1 MRICLVIPTYW
12 TSRSLTVGN
21 QMPVATYDHPTAL
34 ESESTLP
41 RLLDSLKNVDFP
53 RDSTSIFVTVAATHQ
68 AVENGAAE
76 RTQKI
81 LKEYEDS
88 FNIRQFSTS
97 TLEKMKS
104 EDNSLAGLLSLHGYS
119 NVRNIG
125 LIIAQVLRSD
135 VLYFLDDDV
144 VIDDDTNFQK
154 IQQFVGK
161 TIGGQFIGGVAGYY
175 VDEEGN
181 YYIDV
186 DPRDWWK
193 TGWPKERKMNEAFE
207 VIQGKERL
215 TETTFAFGG
224 CLVLHWKMF
233 EKVPFDPCMSRG
245 EDMDLLANAKMFGYG
260 FLLDRQLKVVHLP
273 GRGKSMWSE
282 MRQDLFR
289 FLYMRKKLLSM
300 NFRVQSLQ
308 PYPGHFLLPLTPL
321 GFAGSCFLRSWRS
334 VFEGKPKELI
344 EFQRNIGQIPSA
356 FRYARRHRIN
366 YFYFQEKWSRYVPK
380 IRGNSKLKE
389 ILESSF

>member
-12 TSRSLTVGN
+12 TSRSLAVGN

-125 LIIAQVLRSD
+125 LIIAQVLGSD
-135 VLYFLDDDV
+135 ILYFLDDDV
-144 VIDDDTNFQK
+144 VIDDDTNFRK

-161 TIGGQFIGGVAGYY
+161 TVGGQFIGGVAGYY

-233 EKVPFDPCMSRG
+233 EKVPFDPWMSRG

-260 FLLDRQLKVVHLP
+260 FQLDRELRVLHLP
-273 GRGKSMWSE
+273 GRGKSIWSE
-282 MRQDLFR
+282 MRQDLLR
-289 FLYMRKKLLSM
+289 FPYMRQKLLCRDFS
-300 NFRVQSLQ
+300 VDSLK
-308 PYPGHFLLPLTPL
+308 PYPGHFLQRWTPVGL
-321 GFAGSCFLRSWRS
+321 AVSSFLRSCDS
-334 VFEGKPKELI
+334 AMKGKAEDFS
-344 EFQRNIGQIPSA
+344 EFQQNIFRIPTA
-356 FRYARRHRIN
+356 LRYAREHCMH
-366 YFYFQEKWSRYVPK
+366 YFSFQGNWSRYVPK
-380 IRGNSKLKE
+380 IRGKTKLKE
-389 ILESSF
+389 ILENSF